1 MHDSTRGGKTAD
13 DFLYVAMPSVWEWK
27 KTKIAEAQQMSLN
40 VERSGQSTLLTTFF
54 IVQGDW
60 ENIENKIFPNFL
72 LRFDNVVYAFI

>member
-54 IVQGDW
+54 IV
-60 ENIENKIFPNFL
+60 
-72 LRFDNVVYAFI
+72 